1 MRILEKVLTIA
12 AGVFG
17 ATGIILSAV
26 AAHLEPSTALQNASL
41 ILLVHAPALIA
52 ILVAI
57 RVRFLP
63 RFGGIFSVIALTVGV
78 ILFSGDLSL
87 RIFVGTSLF
96 PLAAPLGGMALIF
109 GWAILAVSG
118 IFVRKADDPPRQ
130 NRPDPV

>member
-1 MRILEKVLTIA
+1 MRILEKLLAVA

-26 AAHLEPSTALQNASL
+26 AAHLEPSAALQNASL

-63 RFGGIFSVIALTVGV
+63 RFGGVVGV
-78 ILFSGDLSL
+78 IAIALASCASQKDTYDTSNPYGAPDAGAARPCFPRPMPPPSAQG
-87 RIFVGTSLF
+87 VG
-96 PLAAPLGGMALIF
+96 
-109 GWAILAVSG
+109 
-118 IFVRKADDPPRQ
+118 
-130 NRPDPV
+130 